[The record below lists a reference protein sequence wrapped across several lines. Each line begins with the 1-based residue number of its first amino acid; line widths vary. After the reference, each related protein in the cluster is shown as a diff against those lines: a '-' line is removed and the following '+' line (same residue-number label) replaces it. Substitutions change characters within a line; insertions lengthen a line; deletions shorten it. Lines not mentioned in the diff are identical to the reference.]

1 MNDYL
6 ALGCLCFKVFSPL
19 NDEESSAWQEE
30 SVDGLASRCP
40 SLVATNTARLLG
52 AGWIRIESRRCA
64 ERPQWM
70 ILRIYVLF
78 HDAGH
83 SKVGRTNAAML
94 AALDAIAREVDI
106 SPTTWQG
113 SYVPGHEQ
121 RFDVYASRDD
131 QDPSLYFLFNTLPSP
146 SPAERLNDIVGKYA
160 REALE
165 DLLDETTTLEGL
177 KTDLFP
183 YQRRSA
189 GAMLCREAAPGAI
202 LDPRLEARIAPD
214 GSTFYYSAR
223 DCRFLRDPITFE
235 ACRGGILAETMGL
248 GKTVICLSL
257 LLATRHHLPS
267 LPVLYAGTPVRPS
280 VASLTDMAVSAVN
293 RQSIPWRI
301 EFDRIRQSTGDEM
314 TSCASKL
321 RESPPSYDIPPSL
334 RNRWERTTTSP
345 SPQRMLLTS
354 ATLIVVPRNLCSQW
368 QSEILKH
375 VEPGALNVLVMDDL
389 KKALPSAK
397 ALCSYDVILF
407 ARNRFDLESKHGT
420 DGHGRRIARTPFVC
434 TCPYIGA
441 SRTRDCHC
449 LREDM
454 LYQSPLKTLHFK
466 RLIVDEGHSFSQINT
481 NAVVVATRLVTAEN
495 RWLVSGTPAKDLL
508 GVEVDLCSSEIKDHQ
523 SMLEQRRHFD
533 PLYDRSGAID
543 NLGAIAGSF
552 LKIQPWAPDSLRH
565 SVSFKEHIYRHED
578 SRRLTYSGF
587 SRCFRKTLESMLIK
601 TQPKDVEITLPP
613 LSHTIVRLQP
623 SFYDKLTSN
632 LFTLVLTA
640 NAVTSER
647 TDADYLFHKNSH
659 KERVALVSN
668 VRQSSFHWAGFD
680 EADVRATADTSRG
693 YLTKDQTNCA
703 MEDRELLLQT
713 MEMAE
718 VPALS
723 SEGWK
728 AMSRCHELGIVV
740 ENWPDESASH
750 WSFEQSSDSSRIL
763 TGISQLLVAQRF
775 VNTRCAQTDPGEGLA
790 GAGIKALAS
799 ARRRSPS
806 QSKVVQQAVAPTC
819 GRTADKVGES
829 SELPRWKGKS
839 RASTNRA
846 KAQRLTNSGIP
857 TSSLGDEPALKKRRL
872 LSSKDL
878 RPATLSLRVS
888 KYQRK
893 QAPDGDM
900 PFKPSVSQPPIP
912 PALEEEEESLPID
925 SAYARGRV
933 VGTTSAKMSY
943 LISYILKHHQ
953 EEKILVFYEG
963 DSLAFFIAQML
974 ELLNIKHDIYARSL
988 RSDLQSE
995 YVVRFNETPNVR
1007 VLLMDVKCGA
1017 HGLNLCSASRV
1028 IFVNPVCRPS
1038 VEAQAIKR
1046 AHRIGQTRAV
1056 HVETLVLAGTIEEEM
1071 LERAQRMTNAE
1082 HIEAKTLEDDGGIR
1096 EIIQNARCLPI
1107 TREEV
1112 ESTCSM
1118 AALDVPQQLWG
1129 RPGWSTGS
1137 TVPQTAVLPPA
1148 VGPTHEYGKLCPKQ
1162 TSSQEGPPKKR
1173 ARFGPLTFDERATE
1187 PAGSEAMSTASADER
1202 PAQWVEE
1209 GDDSSHAAP
1218 GVTIPAPAPS
1228 ADDLWLSLK
1237 GLD

>member
-19 NDEESSAWQEE
+19 DDEESSVWQEE
-30 SVDGLASRCP
+30 SIDGLASRCP

-52 AGWIRIESRRCA
+52 AGWIRLESRRCA

-70 ILRIYVLF
+70 VLRVYVLF

-83 SKVGRTNAAML
+83 SKVGRTNTAML

-106 SPTTWQG
+106 SPHTWQG

-146 SPAERLNDIVGKYA
+146 SPAERLNDIAGKYA

-189 GAMLCREAAPGAI
+189 GAMLCREAVPGAI
-202 LDPRLEARIAPD
+202 LDPRLEARTAPD

-280 VASLTDMAVSAVN
+280 VASLIDMAVSAVN

-321 RESPPSYDIPPSL
+321 RESTPSYDIPPSL
-334 RNRWERTTTSP
+334 RNRTTTSP
-345 SPQRMLLTS
+345 SPQCMLLTS

-389 KKALPSAK
+389 KRALPSAK

-407 ARNRFDLESKHGT
+407 SRNRFDLESKHGT
-420 DGHGRRIARTPFVC
+420 DGHGRRIARTPLVC

-454 LYQSPLKTLHFK
+454 LYQSPLKNLHFK

-481 NAVVVATRLVTAEN
+481 NAVVVATQLVTAEN

-508 GVEVDLCSSEIKDHQ
+508 GVEVDLSSLEFKDHQ

-587 SRCFRKTLESMLIK
+587 SRCFQKTLESMVIK

-763 TGISQLLVAQRF
+763 TGISQLLDAQRF

-806 QSKVVQQAVAPTC
+806 QPKVVQQA
-819 GRTADKVGES
+819 
-829 SELPRWKGKS
+829 
-839 RASTNRA
+839 
-846 KAQRLTNSGIP
+846 AQRLTKSGIP
-857 TSSLGDEPALKKRRL
+857 SSSLGDEPALKKRRL
-872 LSSKDL
+872 LSSKDP
-878 RPATLSLRVS
+878 RPATLSLRVP
-888 KYQRK
+888 KHQRK
-893 QAPDGDM
+893 QASD
-900 PFKPSVSQPPIP
+900 
-912 PALEEEEESLPID
+912 ALEREEESLPID
-925 SAYARGRV
+925 SPYARGRV

-995 YVVRFNETPNVR
+995 YVVRFNETPDVR

-1056 HVETLVLAGTIEEEM
+1056 HVETLVLAGTIEEGM

-1112 ESTCSM
+1112 KSTCSM

-1129 RPGWSTGS
+1129 RPGWSRGS
-1137 TVPQTAVLPPA
+1137 TVPQTAVLPSA

-1162 TSSQEGPPKKR
+1162 TSSREGPPKKR

-1218 GVTIPAPAPS
+1218 GVTRPATAPN

>member
-19 NDEESSAWQEE
+19 DDEESSVWQEE
-30 SVDGLASRCP
+30 SIDGLASRCP

-52 AGWIRIESRRCA
+52 AGWIRLESRRCA

-70 ILRIYVLF
+70 VLRVYVLF

-83 SKVGRTNAAML
+83 SKVGRTNTAML

-106 SPTTWQG
+106 SPHTWQG

-146 SPAERLNDIVGKYA
+146 SPAERLNDIAGKYA

-189 GAMLCREAAPGAI
+189 GAMLCREAVPGAI
-202 LDPRLEARIAPD
+202 LDPRLEARTAPD

-280 VASLTDMAVSAVN
+280 VASLIDMAVSAVN

-321 RESPPSYDIPPSL
+321 RESTPSYDIPPSL
-334 RNRWERTTTSP
+334 RNRTTTSP
-345 SPQRMLLTS
+345 SPQCMLLTS

-389 KKALPSAK
+389 KRALPSAK

-407 ARNRFDLESKHGT
+407 SRNRFDLESKHGT
-420 DGHGRRIARTPFVC
+420 DGHGRRIARTPLVC

-454 LYQSPLKTLHFK
+454 LYQSPLKNLHFK

-481 NAVVVATRLVTAEN
+481 NAVVVATQLVTAEN

-508 GVEVDLCSSEIKDHQ
+508 GVEVDLSSLEFKDHQ

-587 SRCFRKTLESMLIK
+587 SRCFQKTLESMVIK

-763 TGISQLLVAQRF
+763 TGISQLLDAQRF

-806 QSKVVQQAVAPTC
+806 QPKVVQQAVAPTG
-819 GRTADKVGES
+819 GRTADKVGKS
-829 SELPRWKGKS
+829 SEPPRGKRKS
-839 RASTNRA
+839 RARTNRA
-846 KAQRLTNSGIP
+846 KAQRLTKSGIP
-857 TSSLGDEPALKKRRL
+857 SSSLGDEPALKKRRL
-872 LSSKDL
+872 LSSKDP
-878 RPATLSLRVS
+878 RPATLSLRVP
-888 KYQRK
+888 KHQRK
-893 QAPDGDM
+893 QASDGDM
-900 PFKPSVSQPPIP
+900 LVKPSVSQPPIP
-912 PALEEEEESLPID
+912 PALEREEESLPID
-925 SAYARGRV
+925 SPYARGRV

-995 YVVRFNETPNVR
+995 YVVRFNETPDVR

-1056 HVETLVLAGTIEEEM
+1056 HVETLVLAGTIEEGM

-1112 ESTCSM
+1112 KSTCSM

-1129 RPGWSTGS
+1129 RPGWSRGS
-1137 TVPQTAVLPPA
+1137 TVPQTAVLPSA

-1162 TSSQEGPPKKR
+1162 TSSREGPPKKR
-1173 ARFGPLTFDERATE
+1173 ARFGPPTFDERATE

-1218 GVTIPAPAPS
+1218 GVTRPATAPN